1 MAFWRAGSLFSSSTP
16 STTTT
21 NNTIGQ
27 ETVRYTKDSHSN
39 LIFSQ
44 SMNEAFLVFD
54 LQK

>member
-27 ETVRYTKDSHSN
+27 ETVRYTKDS
-39 LIFSQ
+39 Q
-44 SMNEAFLVFD
+44 SMNEAFLVFE